1 MIFKKPKQKK
11 GVGSAKAREL
21 LILQDLSR
29 PTAERFENALK
40 SIITVVRY
48 TGSAYHRSVGSKAGP
63 VAKRAGLT
71 SRCPPSWTNAKA
83 TEALKLAISQGKVS
97 CFWEGAGF

>member
-1 MIFKKPKQKK
+1 MIFKKPKQQK

-29 PTAERFENALK
+29 STAEKFENALK

-71 SRCPPSWTNAKA
+71 S
-83 TEALKLAISQGKVS
+83 
-97 CFWEGAGF
+97 